1 MLEDSILIALAITDI
16 RLPGKTNVLPD
27 RPGRM
32 RIAAPGVDCAMY
44 FGGGV
49 FLRSRWWL
57 PYSLTPWGGVR
68 MDGARRSAELK
79 QSPGGSQSPGLLFS
93 PHPLMHGERGRDG
106 INASA
111 MNHSD

>member
-1 MLEDSILIALAITDI
+1 
-16 RLPGKTNVLPD
+16 
-27 RPGRM
+27 
-32 RIAAPGVDCAMY
+32 MY

-68 MDGARRSAELK
+68 MDGARRSAGLKK

-93 PHPLMHGERGRDG
+93 PTSLNAWRTWARWYQRQRNESLRLTTTRV
-106 INASA
+106 INPARRVRFFCLT
-111 MNHSD
+111 